1 MKEQSDAKLKEALA
15 LLERSSTM
23 SSPVF
28 EKLCCSMM
36 PTETLYIRL
45 LLWLPKVK
53 YTKNVLDIYKCCTH
67 LVLQDIVYNTHIYM
81 SNRKNLYIN

>member
-15 LLERSSTM
+15 LLEQSSTM
-23 SSPVF
+23 SSTVF
-28 EKLCCSMM
+28 EKLCCCMM

-53 YTKNVLDIYKCCTH
+53 IH
-67 LVLQDIVYNTHIYM
+67 
-81 SNRKNLYIN
+81 R